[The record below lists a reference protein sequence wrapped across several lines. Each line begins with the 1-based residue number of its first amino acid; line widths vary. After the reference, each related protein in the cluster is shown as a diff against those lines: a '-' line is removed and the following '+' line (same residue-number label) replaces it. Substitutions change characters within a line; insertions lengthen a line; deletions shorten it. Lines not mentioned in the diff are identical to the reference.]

1 MLPVAMELEKK
12 GYDVVFFNASLV
24 YNQYIYEKNFKFT
37 KIDLSLRL
45 DKAFAFLSFLEK
57 IKFIT
62 RFKKELSDYNFEAFD
77 SFIYGNDGA
86 LQRVL
91 IEKYKSKKHFLIL
104 DGIISD
110 YSFSLINI
118 FFLL

>member
-1 MLPVAMELEKK
+1 MQIHNKKILFFPQNKTHIDNMLPVAMELEKK
-12 GYDVVFFNASLV
+12 GYDVVFLNASLV

-62 RFKKELSDYNFEAFD
+62 RFKKELSRY
-77 SFIYGNDGA
+77 YC
-86 LQRVL
+86 L
-91 IEKYKSKKHFLIL
+91 
-104 DGIISD
+104 
-110 YSFSLINI
+110 
-118 FFLL
+118 